1 MGANTVPERA
11 ACGGRERSV
20 FDGQRGSSGC
30 WSAARE
36 GAVGDEP
43 EDGTLPRSST
53 AL

>member
-1 MGANTVPERA
+1 M
-11 ACGGRERSV
+11 

-30 WSAARE
+30 GSAARE